1 MELKTF
7 DILLNEAVEELNEVS
22 LMDLPDFD
30 GTYVLKKNGK
40 EIEQVVKKGSRFYA
54 YNQRQG
60 RLYAVKATDV
70 KTTDLS
76 WDDLVKSLN
85 K

>member
-30 GTYVLKKNGK
+30 GTYVLKKLNRLLK
-40 EIEQVVKKGSRFYA
+40 KVHVSMHITNVKVA
-54 YNQRQG
+54 YM
-60 RLYAVKATDV
+60 L
-70 KTTDLS
+70 
-76 WDDLVKSLN
+76 
-85 K
+85 